1 MKSTT
6 SNILIAATSILAS
19 KNVCAFVLSSSGVS
33 TKTNFESGSA
43 IRLSDEIL
51 EEIPDEPSTLTEYFE
66 SSQSKS
72 IPFLE
77 RPEFLDGS
85 IAGDVGFDPLGFA
98 KTEKRL
104 QIFREAEVKHAR
116 LAMLAAAGWPLSEL
130 LNNKFADVLD
140 LAPALDSA
148 GSASPFNANISDN
161 FWIGALAFAS
171 VVDLYGSYKALENEP
186 DYFPGNLGFDPLSL
200 YPKDPMEQKAMQ
212 LAEIKHGR
220 TAMVVV
226 AFYFI
231 EEYMTKSNLFNPLHL

>member
-51 EEIPDEPSTLTEYFE
+51 EEIPDEPSTVTEYFE

-77 RPEFLDGS
+77 KPEFLDGS

-104 QIFREAEVKHAR
+104 QIFREGTTMK
-116 LAMLAAAGWPLSEL
+116 
-130 LNNKFADVLD
+130 
-140 LAPALDSA
+140 
-148 GSASPFNANISDN
+148 
-161 FWIGALAFAS
+161 
-171 VVDLYGSYKALENEP
+171 
-186 DYFPGNLGFDPLSL
+186 
-200 YPKDPMEQKAMQ
+200 
-212 LAEIKHGR
+212 
-220 TAMVVV
+220 
-226 AFYFI
+226 
-231 EEYMTKSNLFNPLHL
+231 